1 MSLFTPTADALLRA
15 FLALGLSAPLVLIVM
30 LMLAARSPL
39 ANGINASVR
48 QPVQFD
54 HRHHVADDGIDCLYC
69 HDAVTKSATAGIPP
83 TSRCM
88 GCHAQIWPQSQKL
101 AVVRNSFFE
110 DRSIAWNKVHRLP
123 DFVFFDHSVHVKG
136 GVGCV
141 TCHGRVD
148 QMAVLEQV
156 APLSMQWCLD
166 CHRDP
171 APHLRPLDQITSMT
185 WEPSAAPVAS
195 VPSVHPRTEC
205 TTCHR

>member
-15 FLALGLSAPLVLIVM
+15 FIALGLSAPPIVM
-30 LMLAARSPL
+30 VVLMLVARSPL

-69 HDAVTKSATAGIPP
+69 HDAARKSATAGIPP

-88 GCHAQIWPQSQKL
+88 GCHAQIWPDSQKL
-101 AVVRNSFFE
+101 APVRNSFFE

-123 DFVFFDHSVHVKG
+123 DFVFFDHSVHVQN

-171 APHLRPLDQITSMT
+171 TPHLRPLDEITSMT
-185 WEPSAAPVAS
+185 WEPSGTSAPVPA
-195 VPSVHPRTEC
+195 VHPRTEC